1 MNKNEMMKKILG
13 AGEVGGFKIRVV
25 NTPRFMVQA
34 GDREIWL
41 DGKHGLE
48 KRQDGLDNWVLRTLR
63 ERLTSSDLGE
73 SFAYIG
79 ADKITSKSES
89 QTLHLNLSHY
99 GVESYKGFLTA
110 NRLANH
116 IALTEAENQSPEAL
130 VGLETTKQNRI
141 IFNFVGSQSCAD
153 KKGYDRVK
161 RGKFATVYLNTDTGE
176 YLAEKTDACKAEY
189 APMAHLDPSEI
200 TDEDLVKAMGFAP
213 NEVIYQA

>member
-1 MNKNEMMKKILG
+1 MLCT
-13 AGEVGGFKIRVV
+13 GEVGGFKIRVV

-63 ERLTSSDLGE
+63 ERLTTSDLGE

-116 IALTEAENQSPEAL
+116 IALTEDENQSPEAL
-130 VGLETTKQNRI
+130 IGLETTKQNRI
-141 IFNFVGSQSCAD
+141 IFNLVGSKPCTT

-161 RGKFATVYLNTDTGE
+161 EGRFATVYLNTDTGE
-176 YLAEKTDACKAEY
+176 YLAEKTEACKAEY

-200 TDEDLVKAMGFAP
+200 TNEDLVKAMGFAP

>member
-13 AGEVGGFKIRVV
+13 AGEIDGLKIRVV
-25 NTPRFMVQA
+25 NTPRFVVQA

-48 KRQDGLDNWVLRTLR
+48 KRHDGLDNWVLRTLR
-63 ERLTSSDLGE
+63 EKLTASDLGE

-110 NRLANH
+110 NQLANH
-116 IALTEAENQSPEAL
+116 IVLTEAENQSPEAL

-141 IFNFVGSQSCAD
+141 IFNFVGSKSCAD
-153 KKGYDRVK
+153 KGGYDRVVEG
-161 RGKFATVYLNTDTGE
+161 RFATVYLNTDTGE
-176 YLAEKTDACKAEY
+176 YLAEKTEACKAEY
-189 APMAHLDPSEI
+189 APMAHLEPLDI
-200 TDEDLVKAMGFAP
+200 TDEDLVKAMSFAP
-213 NEVIYQA
+213 IEAIYRA